1 MCVPVAQQADNPAS
15 SPDEGD
21 RSAQHERKHS
31 SSAVSSDEV
40 KQPLESDS
48 EYVHVDKVRMSNLS
62 IINMWPHWATI
73 PPLLY
78 CELNRGS
85 TASSACALQTS
96 LPADDRRAAARAPL
110 KNNGSAASMF
120 SSGTARVFALAFGVC
135 EYVCT

>member
-62 IINMWPHWATI
+62 ISIRGQTGIHRCWSPQ
-73 PPLLY
+73 LLHR
-78 CELNRGS
+78 L
-85 TASSACALQTS
+85 AS
-96 LPADDRRAAARAPL
+96 DI
-110 KNNGSAASMF
+110 AS
-120 SSGTARVFALAFGVC
+120 R
-135 EYVCT
+135 